1 MTRHIKCPTVLARHA
16 VVALLVATAAAVV
29 RTEAPPRAFLWK
41 VTGPKTAVYLAGSV
55 HMLTKDFY
63 PLNPALDSAFKD
75 SDLLVEEVD
84 LGEMLSADSQFL
96 MLTRGMLPAD
106 QSLDTVASPA
116 TVRLV
121 KQHAASLGLPPEP
134 LMRFK
139 PWALSL
145 TLLALEWQT
154 AGFDANLG
162 LDKHFYD
169 RAQDEGKA
177 VEGLETTEYQIS
189 RFDGMSM
196 AQQDELLATTLRGL
210 DDEKANVSRLALAW
224 KTGDAP
230 AIERLV
236 LQDLKDDP
244 LMYQRLL
251 VERNKNWLPKLELLL
266 GRSGRAFVVVGA
278 AHLVGPDGLLSMLK
292 AKGYGVQQ
300 M

>member
-1 MTRHIKCPTVLARHA
+1 
-16 VVALLVATAAAVV
+16 
-29 RTEAPPRAFLWK
+29 
-41 VTGPKTAVYLAGSV
+41 
-55 HMLTKDFY
+55 
-63 PLNPALDSAFKD
+63 
-75 SDLLVEEVD
+75 
-84 LGEMLSADSQFL
+84 
-96 MLTRGMLPAD
+96 
-106 QSLDTVASPA
+106 
-116 TVRLV
+116 VRLV

-251 VERNKNWLPKLELLL
+251 VERNRNWLPKLESLF

>member
-1 MTRHIKCPTVLARHA
+1 MTRHTKHLAVLARYA
-16 VVALLVATAAAVV
+16 TVALLVATTAAVA
-29 RTEAPPRAFLWK
+29 RTETPHAFLWK
-41 VTGPKTAVYLAGSV
+41 VSGPKTAVYLAGSV

-106 QSLDTVASPA
+106 QSLDTVARPA

-169 RAQDEGKA
+169 RAQEEGKA

-196 AQQDELLATTLRGL
+196 AQQDELLATTLQGL
-210 DDEKANVSRLALAW
+210 DDEKENVSRLALAW

-251 VERNKNWLPKLELLL
+251 VERNRNWLPKLESLL
-266 GRSGRAFVVVGA
+266 GRSGHAFVVVGA